1 MKTMMSEILCQKY
14 FKSLQKYFKKHLNAD
29 KLQRVLALQFVRPK
43 NFLKTS
49 AEYFPEPMSYFKTFF
64 ISKILKQII
73 IREKTGNLPVLTLSH
88 ISILY
93 LTLT

>member
-1 MKTMMSEILCQKY
+1 MKTMMSEKIT
-14 FKSLQKYFKKHLNAD
+14 SLQKYFKKHLSAD
-29 KLQRVLALQFVRPK
+29 KMQRVFALQFVRPK
-43 NFLKTS
+43 IFLRTS
-49 AEYFPEPMSYFKTFF
+49 AEYFPKPMSCFKTFF

-88 ISILY
+88 ISILH